1 MSRYNFQEKWM
12 IVVSRRADRLVFRL
26 LQVVQRWLGERC
38 RLAGNRSK
46 GPETD
51 GVQEGTEVSGE

>member
-1 MSRYNFQEKWM
+1 M
-12 IVVSRRADRLVFRL
+12 IVVSRRADGLVFRL
-26 LQVVQRWLGERC
+26 LQGGAAVAGRERC